1 MLIVRCSYLSR
12 RAVLLGVLATG
23 FLALGLSMPVQAQRF
38 GRLDDL
44 NTNVTTYYHFAQP
57 GEATIQVFVLGA
69 GLPGLYEIGEGT
81 DLGSLFI
88 LAGGSGLDR
97 QQAGVRR
104 RVTIR
109 LFKENMPQRTLA
121 YEASLADLL
130 ATPGTYPSLEDRD
143 ILQVEIIEKRRFSWR
158 DGLVILTS
166 LGTLALIVENIL
178 R

>member
-1 MLIVRCSYLSR
+1 MT
-12 RAVLLGVLATG
+12 GVLA
-23 FLALGLSMPVQAQRF
+23 LSLSTPAQAQRF
-38 GRLDDL
+38 ERPEDL

-57 GEATIQVFVLGA
+57 GETTIQVFVLGT
-69 GLPGLYEIGEGT
+69 GLPGLYQIGEDT

-104 RVTIR
+104 RVTVR
-109 LFKENMPQRTLA
+109 LFKETMPQRTLA
-121 YEASLADLL
+121 YEATLADLL
-130 ATPGTYPSLEDRD
+130 ATPGTYPALEDRD